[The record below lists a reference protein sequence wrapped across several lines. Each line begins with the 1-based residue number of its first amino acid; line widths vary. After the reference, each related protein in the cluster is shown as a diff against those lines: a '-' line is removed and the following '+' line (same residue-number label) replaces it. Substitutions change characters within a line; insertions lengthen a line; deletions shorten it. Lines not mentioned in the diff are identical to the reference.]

1 MFEDYPDIVTFEDV
15 CKMLSLS
22 RNTVYALLR
31 KKKIKNKKIERV
43 YRIPK
48 KNVIEYIIEI
58 T

>member
-1 MFEDYPDIVTFEDV
+1 MAI
-15 CKMLSLS
+15 KMRVLYGSG
-22 RNTVYALLR
+22 
-31 KKKIKNKKIERV
+31 KKKIKNKKIGRV

>member
-31 KKKIKNKKIERV
+31 KIKIKNKKIGRV

-48 KNVIEYIIEI
+48 KNVIEYIIEL